1 MKKLSVVLALGLLCS
16 TALLVKADDASAPT
30 DKKAARKA
38 LVEKYDTD
46 KNGKLSK
53 DEISKM
59 TPEDK
64 AAWDK
69 LAPMHKKKDAS
80 TNAPATDTK

>member
-1 MKKLSVVLALGLLCS
+1 MKKLSLVLALGLLCS
-16 TALLVKADDASAPT
+16 TTLFVKADDSAT

-53 DEISKM
+53 DEIAKM

-64 AAWDK
+64 ASWDK
-69 LAPMHKKKDAS
+69 VAGMHKKKDAS

>member
-1 MKKLSVVLALGLLCS
+1 MKKLSVVLALGLLCA
-16 TALLVKADDASAPT
+16 TTLTLKADDTAPA

-38 LVEKYDTD
+38 LIEKYDTD

-53 DEISKM
+53 DEIAKM

-69 LAPMHKKKDAS
+69 LGTGHKKKTDGS
-80 TNAPATDTK
+80 TNSVPDATK